1 MRMDSCRTIPRD
13 SSHRLYQKPPAQEPF
28 RRERVSWY
36 EVGAFAPHDME
47 DAADL

>member
-1 MRMDSCRTIPRD
+1 MDPCRVSPRD
-13 SSHRLYQKPPAQEPF
+13 SAILPAQEPF
-28 RRERVSWY
+28 CCALVSWC